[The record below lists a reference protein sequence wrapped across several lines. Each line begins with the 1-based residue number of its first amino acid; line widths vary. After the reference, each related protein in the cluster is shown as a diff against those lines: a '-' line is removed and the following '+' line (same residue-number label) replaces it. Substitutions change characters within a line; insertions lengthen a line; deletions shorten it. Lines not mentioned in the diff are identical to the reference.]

1 MIKGRSLCL
10 GLALAL
16 AGCAGMH
23 DSPDFER
30 HSNSQLTVPHER
42 DDVVYFDVKLSA
54 NYPDRDAAAEA
65 KRMEWLQ
72 AWLDFKGLCPNGYEI
87 VNRREFRFEE
97 LNAGRYDLRY
107 EVACTTEAAIS

>member
-1 MIKGRSLCL
+1 MIKVRSLVPVIV
-10 GLALAL
+10 LAV

-30 HSNSQLTVPHER
+30 HSASQLTVPYER
-42 DDVVYFDVKLSA
+42 DDVVYFDVKLSPT
-54 NYPDRDAAAEA
+54 YPDGDAAAEE

-72 AWLDFKGLCPNGYEI
+72 AWLDFKGLCPSGYEI
-87 VNRREFRFEE
+87 VERRKFRFEE

-107 EVACTTEAAIS
+107 EVACTTVAANS

>member
-1 MIKGRSLCL
+1 MIAARVLVPGI
-10 GLALAL
+10 ALAI

-23 DSPDFER
+23 ESPDFER
-30 HSNSQLTVPHER
+30 HSASQLSVPYER
-42 DDVVYFDVKLSA
+42 DDVVYFDVKLSPT
-54 NYPDRDAAAEA
+54 YPDGDAAAEQ

-87 VNRREFRFEE
+87 VERRKFRFEE

-107 EVACTTEAAIS
+107 EVACTPGAANS